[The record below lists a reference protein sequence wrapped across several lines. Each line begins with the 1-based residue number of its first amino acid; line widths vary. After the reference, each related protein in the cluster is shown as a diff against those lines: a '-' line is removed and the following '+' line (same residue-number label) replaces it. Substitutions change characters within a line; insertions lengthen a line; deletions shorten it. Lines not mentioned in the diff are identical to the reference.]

1 MAANLNSTPEGPAEP
16 WARFDDFPAG
26 RALRFPAPHRVLAAT
41 RPDEVVA
48 VLAEVDRAT
57 RAGCWAYGYV
67 GYEAAAGL
75 DDRLVTHPPSAA
87 GPPLVWFGLCG
98 EPEPVPVLA
107 AEPRTGPDP
116 ADATPDPDGTGSA
129 RWSPGWLPSAHRAG
143 VQRVRAHIAAGETYQ
158 CNLTVRMRGQLTG
171 DPARLYA
178 DLAPRQQGA
187 YSAYLDLGRYAVASA
202 SPELFFEWR
211 GDELTTRPMKG
222 TARRGR
228 HLAEDRAQAEHLRGS
243 AKERAENIMIVD
255 LMRNDLARIASTG
268 GVTVRAL
275 CRLECYPTVLQLTS
289 EVIGRLRP
297 EVDLVGVFRALFPCG
312 SITGAPKAR
321 TMELIRELEDGP
333 RGVYCGAIGW
343 VAPHGAPSR
352 ARFSVAIRTAVV
364 DRADGTAVY
373 GTGGGITWSSDAAA
387 EHAELLVKTAVLNR
401 RPEEFHLL
409 ETMGHTPGAGIRNL
423 ERHLR
428 RLADSAAYLGWPL
441 DLAAVRAR
449 LSDASPGP
457 EVGLVRLRLWP
468 SGALRVETAPAPA
481 PLDRPV
487 RLALDNEPVDS
498 GAFWPYHKTSRRE
511 PYTTRARR
519 HPEADDVVLRN
530 ERGELTE
537 TTIANLAVRLDGRW
551 WTPPLAAGC
560 LPGVERGRL
569 IELGEL
575 AERTL
580 YPADLPRADGLAVL
594 NSLRGWRPAVLA
606 DAAAVP
612 APARDHAL
620 TDGPA
625 RRAAR

>member
-1 MAANLNSTPEGPAEP
+1 MAANLTSTPERPAEP

-26 RALRFPAPHRVLAAT
+26 RALLFPSPHRVLTAT
-41 RPDEVVA
+41 RVAEVA
-48 VLAEVDRAT
+48 EVLAEVDRAT
-57 RAGCWAYGYV
+57 RQGRWAFGYV

-75 DDRLVTHPPSAA
+75 DDRLVTHPPEVD

-98 EPEPVPVLA
+98 EPEQVPVLTGA
-107 AEPRTGPDP
+107 DDDATGPDT
-116 ADATPDPDGTGSA
+116 ATDGDPSPDGGGSA
-129 RWSPGWLPSAHRAG
+129 RWSPGWRPSAHRAG

-171 DPARLYA
+171 DPVHLYA

-211 GDELTTRPMKG
+211 GNELTTRPMKG

-228 HLAEDRAQAEHLRGS
+228 HLAEDRVEADRLLGS

-255 LMRNDLARIASTG
+255 LMRNDLARIATTG
-268 GVTVRAL
+268 GVTVRSL
-275 CRLECYPTVLQLTS
+275 CRLERYPTVLQLTS
-289 EVIGRLRP
+289 EVTGRLRP

-343 VAPHGAPSR
+343 VGPPGAPSR

-364 DRADGTAVY
+364 DRVDGSAVY
-373 GTGGGITWSSDAAA
+373 GTGGGITWSSDPAA
-387 EHAELLVKTAVLNR
+387 EHAELLVKTAVLTR

-409 ETMGHTPGAGIRNL
+409 ETMGHTTGAGIRNL
-423 ERHLR
+423 ARHLR

-441 DLAAVRAR
+441 DEAAVRAR
-449 LSDASPGP
+449 LVAELSKTADA
-457 EVGLVRLRLWP
+457 GLVRLRLF
-468 SGALRVETAPAPA
+468 STGELRVETAPAPA
-481 PLDRPV
+481 PLGRPV
-487 RLALDNEPVDS
+487 RLALDPEPIDS
-498 GAFWPYHKTSRRE
+498 GTFWPYHKTSRRD
-511 PYTTRARR
+511 PYTMRARR
-519 HPEADDVVLRN
+519 HPGTDDVVLCN

-569 IELGEL
+569 VELGEL

-580 YPADLPRADGLAVL
+580 YPADLVRAADGLAVL

-612 APARDHAL
+612 APARATH
-620 TDGPA
+620 
-625 RRAAR
+625 

>member
-1 MAANLNSTPEGPAEP
+1 MAANLNSTPAGPTQP

-26 RALRFPAPHRVLAAT
+26 RALRFPAPHRVLTAS

-75 DDRLVTHPPSAA
+75 DDRLVTHPPAA
-87 GPPLVWFGLCG
+87 TGPPLVWFGLSG
-98 EPEPVPVLA
+98 EPEPAPVLA
-107 AEPRTGPDP
+107 PRPT
-116 ADATPDPDGTGSA
+116 TEDGAGSA

-143 VQRVRAHIAAGETYQ
+143 VERVRAHIAAGETYQ
-158 CNLTVRMRGQLTG
+158 CNLTVRMRGQLAG
-171 DPARLYA
+171 DPAGLYA

-228 HLAEDRAQAEHLRGS
+228 HLNEDRAQAQYLLGS

-255 LMRNDLARIASTG
+255 LMRNDLARLATTG
-268 GVTVRAL
+268 GVTVRSL
-275 CRLECYPTVLQLTS
+275 CRLERYPTVLQLTS
-289 EVIGRLRP
+289 EVTGRLRP
-297 EVDLVGVFRALFPCG
+297 EVDLVEVFRALFPCG

-321 TMELIRELEDGP
+321 TMELIRELEDEP

-343 VAPHGAPSR
+343 VGPPGAPSR
-352 ARFSVAIRTAVV
+352 ARFSVAIRTAVA

-401 RPEEFHLL
+401 RPEDFHLL
-409 ETMGHTPGAGIRNL
+409 ETMGHTPGAGIRHL

-428 RLADSAAYLGWPL
+428 RLADSAAYFGWPL
-441 DLAAVRAR
+441 DLAAVRAA
-449 LSDASPGP
+449 LPEVGADP

-468 SGALRVETAPAPA
+468 SGAVRVETAPAPA
-481 PLDRPV
+481 PLGRPV
-487 RLALDNEPVDS
+487 RLALDPEPVDS
-498 GAFWPYHKTSRRE
+498 GTFWPYHKTSRRE
-511 PYTTRARR
+511 PYTARARR

-537 TTIANLAVRLDGRW
+537 TTIANLAVRLAGRW
-551 WTPPLAAGC
+551 WTPPLSAGC

-569 IELGEL
+569 VELGEL

-580 YPADLPRADGLAVL
+580 YPADLVRADGLAVL

-606 DAAAVP
+606 DASSVP
-612 APARDHAL
+612 APA
-620 TDGPA
+620 P
-625 RRAAR
+625 AAR